1 MLVMK
6 EEARLY
12 LKLDTEEDD
21 AVLDVLLPASEQLCL
36 DILRQEKAEET
47 DETVKIAVLY
57 ALGYLYEHR
66 EEADHKELVQTLS
79 YLLSGQRREVF

>member
-1 MLVMK
+1 MK

-21 AVLDVLLPASEQLCL
+21 AVLDVLLSASEQLCL
-36 DILRQEKAEET
+36 DILRQEKAEEV
-47 DETVKIAVLY
+47 DGTVKIAVLY

>member
-1 MLVMK
+1 MLVTR

-36 DILRQEKAEET
+36 DILRQEKAEEA

>member
-1 MLVMK
+1 MLVTR

-36 DILRQEKAEET
+36 DILRQEKAEKS
-47 DETVKIAVLY
+47 DGTVKIAVLY

-66 EEADHKELVQTLS
+66 EEDDHKELEQTLS
-79 YLLSGQRREVF
+79 NLLSGQRREVF

>member
-1 MLVMK
+1 MLVTK

-36 DILRQEKAEET
+36 DILRQEKAEEV
-47 DETVKIAVLY
+47 DGTVKIAVLY

>member
-1 MLVMK
+1 MLVTW

-36 DILRQEKAEET
+36 DILRQEKAEEA
-47 DETVKIAVLY
+47 DGTVKIAVLY

>member
-1 MLVMK
+1 MLVTR

-36 DILRQEKAEET
+36 DILRQEKAEEV
-47 DETVKIAVLY
+47 DGTVKIGVLY

>member
-1 MLVMK
+1 MK
-6 EEARLY
+6 EEAWLY
-12 LKLDTEEDD
+12 LKLDTDEDV

-36 DILRQEKAEET
+36 DILRQEKAEKA
-47 DETVKIAVLY
+47 DGTVKIAVLY

>member
-1 MLVMK
+1 MLVTK
-6 EEARLY
+6 EKARLY

-36 DILRQEKAEET
+36 DILRQEKAEEA
-47 DETVKIAVLY
+47 DGTVKIAVLY

>member
-1 MLVMK
+1 MK

-21 AVLDVLLPASEQLCL
+21 VVLDVLLSASEQLCL
-36 DILRQEKAEET
+36 DILRQEKAEKA
-47 DETVKIAVLY
+47 DGTVKIAVLY

>member
-1 MLVMK
+1 MK

-21 AVLDVLLPASEQLCL
+21 AVLDVLLSASEQLCL
-36 DILRQEKAEET
+36 DILRQEKAEKA
-47 DETVKIAVLY
+47 DVTVKIAVLY

>member
-1 MLVMK
+1 MLVTR

-21 AVLDVLLPASEQLCL
+21 AVLDVLLSASEQLCL

>member
-1 MLVMK
+1 MLVTR

-36 DILRQEKAEET
+36 DILRQEKAEEV
-47 DETVKIAVLY
+47 DGTVKIAVLY

-66 EEADHKELVQTLS
+66 EEADHKELAQTLS

>member
-1 MLVMK
+1 MLVTK

-12 LKLDTEEDD
+12 LKLDTQEDD
-21 AVLDVLLPASEQLCL
+21 AVLDVLLSASEQLCL
-36 DILRQEKAEET
+36 DILRQEKAEKA
-47 DETVKIAVLY
+47 DGTVKIAVLY

>member
-1 MLVMK
+1 MLVTR
-6 EEARLY
+6 EEARLN

-36 DILRQEKAEET
+36 DILRQEKAEEA
-47 DETVKIAVLY
+47 DGTVKIAVLY

>member
-1 MLVMK
+1 MLVTR

-36 DILRQEKAEET
+36 DILRQEKSEEA
-47 DETVKIAVLY
+47 DGTVKIAVLY

>member
-1 MLVMK
+1 MK

-21 AVLDVLLPASEQLCL
+21 AVLDVLLSASEQLCL
-36 DILRQEKAEET
+36 DILRQEKAEKA
-47 DETVKIAVLY
+47 DGAVKIAVLY

>member
-36 DILRQEKAEET
+36 DILRQEKAEEV
-47 DETVKIAVLY
+47 DGTVKIAVLY

>member
-1 MLVMK
+1 MLVTR

-36 DILRQEKAEET
+36 DILRQEKAEEV
-47 DETVKIAVLY
+47 DGTVKIAVLY

>member
-1 MLVMK
+1 MLVTK

-36 DILRQEKAEET
+36 DILRQEKAEKA
-47 DETVKIAVLY
+47 DVTVKIAVLY

>member
-1 MLVMK
+1 MLVTR

-36 DILRQEKAEET
+36 DILRQEKAEEA
-47 DETVKIAVLY
+47 DGTVKIAVLY

-79 YLLSGQRREVF
+79 CLLSGQRREVF

>member
-1 MLVMK
+1 MRVTK

-36 DILRQEKAEET
+36 DILRQEKAKKA
-47 DETVKIAVLY
+47 DGTVKIAVLY

>member
-1 MLVMK
+1 MLVTR

>member
-1 MLVMK
+1 MLVTK

-21 AVLDVLLPASEQLCL
+21 AVLDVLLSASEQLCL
-36 DILRQEKAEET
+36 DIFRQEKAEKA
-47 DETVKIAVLY
+47 DGTVKIAVLY

>member
-1 MLVMK
+1 MLVTR

-12 LKLDTEEDD
+12 LKLDAEEDD

-36 DILRQEKAEET
+36 DILRQEKAEEA
-47 DETVKIAVLY
+47 DGTVKIAVLY

>member
-12 LKLDTEEDD
+12 LKLVTEEDD
-21 AVLDVLLPASEQLCL
+21 AVLDVLLSASEQLCL
-36 DILRQEKAEET
+36 DILRQEKAEKA
-47 DETVKIAVLY
+47 DGTVKIAVLY

>member
-1 MLVMK
+1 MLVTR

-36 DILRQEKAEET
+36 DI
-47 DETVKIAVLY
+47 
-57 ALGYLYEHR
+57 
-66 EEADHKELVQTLS
+66 
-79 YLLSGQRREVF
+79 

>member
-1 MLVMK
+1 MLVTK
-6 EEARLY
+6 EKARLY

-36 DILRQEKAEET
+36 DILRQEKAEKA
-47 DETVKIAVLY
+47 DGTVKIAVLY

>member
-1 MLVMK
+1 MLVTR

-36 DILRQEKAEET
+36 DILRQEKAEKA
-47 DETVKIAVLY
+47 DVTVKIAVLY

>member
-1 MLVMK
+1 MLVTR

-36 DILRQEKAEET
+36 DILRQEKAEEE

>member
-1 MLVMK
+1 MTR

-36 DILRQEKAEET
+36 DILRQEKAEEV
-47 DETVKIAVLY
+47 DGTVKIAVLY

>member
-1 MLVMK
+1 MTR

>member
-1 MLVMK
+1 MTR

-36 DILRQEKAEET
+36 DILRQEKAEEV
-47 DETVKIAVLY
+47 DGTVKIAVLY

-66 EEADHKELVQTLS
+66 EEADHKEPVSYTHLTLPTILLV
-79 YLLSGQRREVF
+79 